1 MSLSRGDSTE
11 MLCTKSR
18 GTRVSV
24 QFVSWVL
31 RTYLKMCKNSRS
43 IKQVITLT
51 LHFLP
56 IFVISLA
63 CNLGEK
69 KSHRACYSTCLFF
82 SLLVIPIFFSFG
94 YRETCS
100 DLSL

>member
-18 GTRVSV
+18 GTRVLV
-24 QFVSWVL
+24 QFVLWVL

-51 LHFLP
+51 LHFLS

-63 CNLGEK
+63 CNLGGK
-69 KSHRACYSTCLFF
+69 KITQSMLQYM
-82 SLLVIPIFFSFG
+82 PIFLPPGDSNFFF
-94 YRETCS
+94 
-100 DLSL
+100 LWL

>member
-1 MSLSRGDSTE
+1 MSLSRGDNTE

-43 IKQVITLT
+43 IKQVIILI
-51 LHFLP
+51 LHFLST
-56 IFVISLA
+56 FAISLA
-63 CNLGEK
+63 WNLGEK
-69 KSHRACYSTCLFF
+69 NHTEHVMVRAYF
-82 SLLVIPIFFSFG
+82 SPSW
-94 YRETCS
+94 
-100 DLSL
+100 